1 MLIFLDILLFYV
13 GYIRGFSTYYEL
25 DNTSI
30 PTLEPTV
37 QRPRHPHPCEVL
49 CVTRS

>member
-1 MLIFLDILLFYV
+1 MLIFVDILVFYV

-30 PTLEPTV
+30 QTLEALV
-37 QRPRHPHPCEVL
+37 QRPHPHLCEVP